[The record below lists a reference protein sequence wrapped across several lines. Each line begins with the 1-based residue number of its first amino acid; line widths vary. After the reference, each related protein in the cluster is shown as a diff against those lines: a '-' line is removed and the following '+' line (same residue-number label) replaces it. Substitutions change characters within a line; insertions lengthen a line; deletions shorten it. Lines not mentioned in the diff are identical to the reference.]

1 MYRFSTI
8 IHVILFLF
16 FCQMT
21 VSAQQKW
28 DAVWL
33 FGYGF
38 PSGDTI
44 VYHTKFDFHYDP
56 VKITA
61 TGFGLVNFAGGDAN
75 SGICDADGNL
85 QFATDKCIVSSWNGW
100 PPMQG
105 GEKMTNDK
113 SDSIYCISG
122 GGLGPQSTLALPW
135 PDSADQYILFYYG
148 YAFVATAGAHRPIK
162 LYWARIDMRLNN
174 GLGAVVEKHN
184 IGVQDTLAA
193 CYLQAVRHANGRDW
207 WILAPEGGNNGYYT
221 LLLTP
226 MGIQK
231 TFRQYFGEPWS
242 SMQKVGLGQAVFSP
256 DGHTYARMN
265 WHYDLH
271 VFDFDRCSGLLSNER
286 TATFPDNPPY
296 QTGGVAISANS
307 RYVYATTTTR
317 LWQLDLQSPDLDD
330 SKILIDTYD
339 GQPFPNYGVFYLSYL
354 APDNKIYIAGT
365 SSHRHLHVINAPDS
379 AGLACDFAQHGV
391 PIPTFNYVSLPN
403 YPHFRLGVSASP
415 CDSMSGVGMEPKGR
429 AGSFAVYP
437 NPASDAV
444 DIAFDQAASSG
455 CRIEVLSMMG
465 QLIGSQN
472 VPDGTVAVTLPLD
485 NYPNGYY
492 FLRVVD
498 AGRKIPGQKIIIIR

>member
-1 MYRFSTI
+1 MRRFSNI
-8 IHVILFLF
+8 IYAILFLF

-21 VSAQQKW
+21 VFAQQKW
-28 DAVWL
+28 DAIWMI
-33 FGYGF
+33 GYGT
-38 PSGDTI
+38 PSGDSI
-44 VYHTKFDFHYDP
+44 IAHTKLDFNNDP
-56 VKITA
+56 VSISGIKQS
-61 TGFGLVNFAGGDAN
+61 GVNFTDGANAAICSAGG
-75 SGICDADGNL
+75 IL
-85 QFATDKCIVSSWNGW
+85 QFYTDKCKISDWDGW

-105 GEKMTNDK
+105 GENLAIDK
-113 SDSIYCISG
+113 SDSLNCTTG
-122 GGLGPQSTLALPW
+122 GGYGHQSVLALPW

-148 YAFVATAGAHRPIK
+148 YGWVPIANALRPLK

-184 IGVQDTLAA
+184 IIVQDTMPAS
-193 CYLQAVRHANGRDW
+193 YLQAVRHANGRDW
-207 WILAPEGGNNGYYT
+207 WILVPEGGGNCYYT
-221 LLLTP
+221 IKMAPTGP
-226 MGIQK
+226 QIMFKQC
-231 TFRQYFGEPWS
+231 TGEAWS
-242 SMQKVGLGQAVFSP
+242 SMQKDSRGQAVFSP
-256 DGHTYARMN
+256 DGSTYARMN

-286 TATFPDNPPY
+286 TAAFPDHPY
-296 QTGGVAISANS
+296 ETGGVAISANS
-307 RYVYATTTTR
+307 RYVYVTTTIK
-317 LWQLDLQSPDLDD
+317 LWQLDLQSPDLNT

-365 SSHRHLHVINAPDS
+365 SSHRHLHVINSPDS
-379 AGLACDFAQHGV
+379 AGLGCDFAQHGV
-391 PIPTFNYVSLPN
+391 AIPTFNYVSLPN
-403 YPHFRLGVSASP
+403 YPFFRLGASASP

-429 AGSFAVYP
+429 AGGFVVYP
-437 NPASDAV
+437 NPASNAV

-492 FLRVVD
+492 FLRVID

>member
-1 MYRFSTI
+1 MRRFSTI
-8 IHVILFLF
+8 VYVILFLF
-16 FCQMT
+16 FSQMT

-28 DAVWL
+28 DAIWL

-38 PSGDTI
+38 PSGDTF
-44 VYHTKFDFHYDP
+44 VYHTKFDFQYDP

-61 TGFGLVNFAGGDAN
+61 TGVGLVNFTDSAN
-75 SGICDADGNL
+75 AGICNSDGNL
-85 QFATDKCIVSSWNGW
+85 QFATDKCIVSSWGGW

-105 GEKMTNDK
+105 GENLAIDK
-113 SDSIYCISG
+113 SDSLNCTTG
-122 GGLGPQSTLALPW
+122 GGHGQQSVLALPW
-135 PDSADQYILFYYG
+135 PDSTDQYILFYYG
-148 YAFVATAGAHRPIK
+148 YDWVAIGNALKPIK

-184 IGVQDTLAA
+184 IIVQDTLANG
-193 CYLQAVRHANGRDW
+193 YLQAVRHANGRDW
-207 WILAPEGGNNGYYT
+207 WALTPEAGSNCYYT
-221 LLLTP
+221 IKLNPT
-226 MGIQK
+226 
-231 TFRQYFGEPWS
+231 EPLVMFKQCAGQTWL
-242 SMQKVGLGQAVFSP
+242 MNKDWIGQAVFSP

-265 WHYDLH
+265 WYYDLH

-286 TATFPDNPPY
+286 TAAFSDDPPY

-307 RYVYATTTTR
+307 RYVYTTTTTR
-317 LWQLDLQSPDLDD
+317 LWQLDLQSPDLDA

-339 GQPFPNYGVFYLSYL
+339 GQPFPNYGLFYLSYL

-365 SSHRHLHVINAPDS
+365 SSHRHLHVINSPDS
-379 AGLACDFAQHGV
+379 AGLGCDFAQHGV

-403 YPHFRLGVSASP
+403 YPFFRLGASASP

-429 AGSFAVYP
+429 AGGFVVYP
-437 NPASDAV
+437 NPASNAV
-444 DIAFDQAASSG
+444 DIAFDQATSSG

-472 VPDGTVAVTLPLD
+472 VSVGTVAITLPLD

-492 FLRVVD
+492 FLRVID
-498 AGRKIPGQKIIIIR
+498 AWRKIPGQKIIIIR

>member
-1 MYRFSTI
+1 MHRFSNI
-8 IHVILFLF
+8 IYAILFLF

-21 VSAQQKW
+21 VFAQQKW

-38 PSGDTI
+38 PSGDTF
-44 VYHTKFDFHYDP
+44 VYHTKFDFQYDP

-61 TGFGLVNFAGGDAN
+61 TGVGLVNFTDSAN
-75 SGICDADGNL
+75 AGICNSDGNL
-85 QFATDKCIVSSWNGW
+85 QFATDKCIVSSWGGW

-105 GEKMTNDK
+105 GENLAIDK
-113 SDSIYCISG
+113 SDSLNCTTG
-122 GGLGPQSTLALPW
+122 GGHGQQSVLALPW
-135 PDSADQYILFYYG
+135 PDSTDQYILFYYG
-148 YAFVATAGAHRPIK
+148 YDWVAIGNALKPIK

-184 IGVQDTLAA
+184 IIVQDTLANG
-193 CYLQAVRHANGRDW
+193 YLQAVRHANGRDW
-207 WILAPEGGNNGYYT
+207 WVLTPEAGSNCYYT
-221 LLLTP
+221 IKLNPT
-226 MGIQK
+226 
-231 TFRQYFGEPWS
+231 EPLVMFKQCAGQTWL
-242 SMQKVGLGQAVFSP
+242 MNKDWIGQAVFSP

-265 WHYDLH
+265 WYYDLH

-286 TATFPDNPPY
+286 TAAFPDDPPY

-307 RYVYATTTTR
+307 RYVYTTTTTR
-317 LWQLDLQSPDLDD
+317 LWQLDLQSPDLDA

-339 GQPFPNYGVFYLSYL
+339 GQPFPNYGLFYLSYL

-365 SSHRHLHVINAPDS
+365 SSHRHLHVINSPDS
-379 AGLACDFAQHGV
+379 AGLGCDFAQHGV
-391 PIPTFNYVSLPN
+391 AIPTFNYVSLPN
-403 YPHFRLGVSASP
+403 YPFFRLGASASP

-429 AGSFAVYP
+429 AGGFVVYP
-437 NPASDAV
+437 NPASNAV

-492 FLRVVD
+492 FLRVID